1 MRLSTR
7 FSHLFLVSLIGMGA
21 CMSKCK
27 KDPPPTV
34 FEAGPAPT
42 PVETAP
48 PVQLEPEIVDA
59 GEPDADAAPKKY
71 TGPAYNANAARIRQC
86 CNAITSQ
93 AKTLGAS
100 PEAATLLGV
109 AMQCNAAAVALST
122 NPNAPELAM
131 LKGALAGKNVPA
143 LCSGL

>member
-1 MRLSTR
+1 MRLSAR

-27 KDPPPTV
+27 KDVPPPYD
-34 FEAGPAPT
+34 AGPAPT

-48 PVQLEPEIVDA
+48 LVELVPEIIDA

-71 TGPAYNANAARIRQC
+71 TGPAYNANVARIRQC
-86 CNAITSQ
+86 CNAITGQ

-100 PEAATLLGV
+100 PEAATLLTV
-109 AMQCNAAAVALST
+109 AMQCNAAASALQT

-131 LKGALAGKNVPA
+131 LKAALAGKNVPA